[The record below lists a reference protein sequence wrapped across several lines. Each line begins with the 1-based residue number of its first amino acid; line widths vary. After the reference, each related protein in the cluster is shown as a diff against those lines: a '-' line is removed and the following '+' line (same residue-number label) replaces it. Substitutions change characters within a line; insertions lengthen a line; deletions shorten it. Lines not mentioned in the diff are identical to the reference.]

1 MKRLLT
7 SPFNAISSSM
17 HSHRAAQGVIYADMI
32 YRGGN
37 AVDIDFG
44 NKANYDDYDTLLIYH
59 GNDWSGSLNLFG
71 GMKAFAGIDRIIEL
85 SNYKGQVVSLIEDM
99 PDYHGILYERYK
111 KLDDL
116 NSQWHKV
123 NWEGMASLESRSIT
137 LSLQDLNSY
146 SEQYAIGTLPR
157 TLVIGDSHAISLYCP
172 GTEMNSVPFKTLH
185 GALNEGLETFLLNPR
200 GLKEVDSY
208 FGNIDIRH
216 HLMRQ
221 ENPSIAAKQ
230 LAQRYVYEAT
240 LLADKYELSNWNI
253 FVPLPIEDESR
264 QVPKTGWYKGTPFF
278 GSWKERNQI
287 RTEFNGWLRV
297 FARLVTKA
305 KITIVDDWADGLMNS
320 GGQLD
325 FKHMEKPRSIHL
337 SRASYP
343 FWTGQYWND
352 GNGSL
357 AKKAEGIEGFFGE

>member
-32 YRGGN
+32 HRAGHQI
-37 AVDIDFG
+37 DIDFG
-44 NKANYDDYDTLLIYH
+44 NKANYDDYDTLMIYN
-59 GNDWSGSLNLFG
+59 GNDWSGALNLFG
-71 GMKAFAGIDRIIEL
+71 GMKAFAGVDRIIEL
-85 SNYKGQVVSLIEDM
+85 SKFKGEVISVGIELPPYFDL
-99 PDYHGILYERYK
+99 LYERYK
-111 KLDDL
+111 KLDDPNSEWHQVDWNGLQGLQMRAGWISLDQL
-116 NSQWHKV
+116 NYYSSAYA
-123 NWEGMASLESRSIT
+123 ET
-137 LSLQDLNSY
+137 LP
-146 SEQYAIGTLPR
+146 LPR
-157 TLVIGDSHAISLYCP
+157 TQVIGDSHAISLYCP

-185 GALNEGLETFLLNPR
+185 GALNEGLETFLLNPN

-216 HLMRQ
+216 HLLRQ

-230 LAQRYVYEAT
+230 LTQRYVYEAST
-240 LLADKYELSNWNI
+240 LVDKYGLSNWNI

-287 RTEFNGWLRV
+287 RAEFNYWLRDYSYIV
-297 FARLVTKA
+297 RGVTV
-305 KITIVDDWADGLMNS
+305 VDTWTDGLENTD
-320 GGQLD
+320 GQLD

-357 AKKAEGIEGFFGE
+357 AKKAEGIEGFFGD